1 MDKNRFTEL
10 LNLYLLDRIT
20 EQEGAELAVMLKAPD
35 FQDELQRRIG
45 EQLQNREFDV
55 EDPSAAVAARI
66 QAYLDREI
74 GGALAE
80 GGVQAQDGGSMRAR
94 EIGSALAQA
103 GEGRI
108 ALMQGEN
115 VRAQEV
121 GMAREDQGG
130 EDKRAHETG
139 GRSAPVHRVHFL
151 RWPFWRYAAAV
162 LAVIAGIYIYQRTK
176 TPALLSQEKR
186 FKNDLQP
193 GSHRATL
200 ILPDGSQVAMTDP
213 LAALTTKE
221 TAGTGEVSVT
231 TRKGETYSLVLSD
244 GTKVWLNSSSTL
256 RCPAVFS
263 DSQRRVE
270 LRGEAYFE
278 VRHDAKKPFSVVLP
292 DGSLVKDLGTR
303 FNIHAYG
310 DEKAIRTTVLEGSV
324 LVEAKGHE
332 ISLIPGEQAEY
343 SEQEDLTRHAKVDLP
358 NVVAWKEEQFVLSAT
373 SVQAIMKQV
382 ERWYGAEIV
391 YQDDMQNDTT
401 EFFGTLTRNV
411 PVSQLL
417 KTLEETGHVHF
428 IIEGNRIT
436 VMK

>member
-1 MDKNRFTEL
+1 MDNKRFTEL

-20 EQEGAELAVMLKAPD
+20 DQEGAELAVMLKAPG

-45 EQLQNREFDV
+45 EQLQNREFDL
-55 EDPSAAVAARI
+55 ENPSAAVAARI
-66 QAYLDREI
+66 QDYLDREI
-74 GGALAE
+74 GGALAQE
-80 GGVQAQDGGSMRAR
+80 AESVPAQG
-94 EIGSALAQA
+94 IGLA
-103 GEGRI
+103 G
-108 ALMQGEN
+108 QG
-115 VRAQEV
+115 
-121 GMAREDQGG
+121 D
-130 EDKRAHETG
+130 DKR
-139 GRSAPVHRVHFL
+139 APVHRVHFL
-151 RWPFWRYAAAV
+151 RRPFWRYAAAV
-162 LAVIAGIYIYQRTK
+162 LAIIAGVYLYQRAK

-200 ILPDGSQVAMTDP
+200 ILPDGSEVAMTSP

-221 TAGTGEVSVT
+221 TAGTGEVSVN

-244 GTKVWLNSSSTL
+244 GTKVWLNTSSTL

-263 DSQRRVE
+263 DTQRRVE
-270 LRGEAYFE
+270 LKGEAYFE

-324 LVEAKGHE
+324 LVKAKGHE
-332 ISLIPGEQAEY
+332 VSLIPGEQAEY
-343 SEQEDLTRHAKVDLP
+343 SEQEDLTRQAQVNLP

-373 SVQAIMKQV
+373 SVQDIMKQV

-391 YQDDMQNDTT
+391 YQDNMQNDTT

-417 KTLEETGHVHF
+417 KTLEATGHVHF

>member
-1 MDKNRFTEL
+1 MDNNRFTEL

-20 EQEGAELAVMLKAPD
+20 DQEGAELAVMLKVPQ

-45 EQLQNREFDV
+45 EQLQNREFDL
-55 EDPSAAVAARI
+55 EDAPAAAAARI
-66 QAYLDREI
+66 QAYLDRGI
-74 GGALAE
+74 AQE
-80 GGVQAQDGGSMRAR
+80 GGNIMGR
-94 EIGSALAQA
+94 EIGSGGAL
-103 GEGRI
+103 
-108 ALMQGEN
+108 
-115 VRAQEV
+115 
-121 GMAREDQGG
+121 
-130 EDKRAHETG
+130 T
-139 GRSAPVHRVHFL
+139 APAHRVHFL
-151 RWPFWRYAAAV
+151 RRPFWRYAAAV
-162 LAVIAGIYIYQRTK
+162 LVVIAGIYIYQRTK

-200 ILPDGSQVAMTDP
+200 IKSDGSQVTMTGP

-221 TAGTGEVSVT
+221 TAGTGEVNIT

-256 RCPAVFS
+256 SCPAVFS
-263 DSQRRVE
+263 DSQRQVQ

-278 VRHDAKKPFSVVLP
+278 VRHDAKKPFSVRLP
-292 DGSLVKDLGTR
+292 DGSLVRDLGTR

-324 LVEAKGHE
+324 LVEAKGQE
-332 ISLIPGEQAEY
+332 LSLIPGEQAEY
-343 SEQEDLTRHAKVDLP
+343 SEQEELTRQKKVDLP
-358 NVVAWKEEQFVLSAT
+358 NVVAWKEEQFILSAT
-373 SVQAIMKQV
+373 SVPAIMKQV

-391 YQDDMQNDTT
+391 YQDGMQNDTT
-401 EFFGTLTRNV
+401 QFFGTLTRNV

-417 KTLEETGHVHF
+417 KTLEATGHVHF

>member
-1 MDKNRFTEL
+1 MDNNRFTEL

-20 EQEGAELAVMLKAPD
+20 DQEGAELAVMLKAPG

-45 EQLQNREFDV
+45 EQLENREFEL
-55 EDPSAAVAARI
+55 EDPSATVAARI
-66 QAYLDREI
+66 QAYLSREI
-74 GGALAE
+74 G
-80 GGVQAQDGGSMRAR
+80 
-94 EIGSALAQA
+94 GSALAQS
-103 GEGRI
+103 GESVRAQGIGRI
-108 ALMQGEN
+108 AQVQEGE
-115 VRAQEV
+115 
-121 GMAREDQGG
+121 G
-130 EDKRAHETG
+130 ERAHEIG
-139 GRSAPVHRVHFL
+139 GKPGVVQEGEGTRVAHRVHFL
-151 RWPFWRYAAAV
+151 RRPFWRYAAAILV
-162 LAVIAGIYIYQRTK
+162 VIAGVYIYERTK

-200 ILPDGSQVAMTDP
+200 ILADGSQVAMTNP

-221 TAGTGEVSVT
+221 TAGTGEVRVT
-231 TRKGETYSLVLSD
+231 TRKGETYSLLLSD

-332 ISLIPGEQAEY
+332 VSLIPGEQAEY
-343 SEQEDLTRHAKVDLP
+343 SDQEGLTRHAKVDLP
-358 NVVAWKEEQFVLSAT
+358 NVVAWKEEQFILSAT

-417 KTLEETGHVHF
+417 KTLEATGHVHF

>member
-1 MDKNRFTEL
+1 MDNNRFTEL

-20 EQEGAELAVMLKAPD
+20 DQEGAELAVMLKAPD

-45 EQLQNREFDV
+45 EQLQNGEF
-55 EDPSAAVAARI
+55 ELEGPSAAVAARI

-74 GGALAE
+74 GG
-80 GGVQAQDGGSMRAR
+80 
-94 EIGSALAQA
+94 GSALAQ
-103 GEGRI
+103 GI
-108 ALMQGEN
+108 
-115 VRAQEV
+115 
-121 GMAREDQGG
+121 GMARQGD
-130 EDKRAHETG
+130 DKR
-139 GRSAPVHRVHFL
+139 APVHRVHFL
-151 RWPFWRYAAAV
+151 RRPFWRYAAAILV
-162 LAVIAGIYIYQRTK
+162 VIASVYIYQRAK

-200 ILPDGSQVAMTDP
+200 ILPDGSEVAMTNP

-263 DSQRRVE
+263 NNQRRVE

-278 VRHDAKKPFSVVLP
+278 VRHDAKIPFSVVLP

-324 LVEAKGHE
+324 LVKAKGHE
-332 ISLIPGEQAEY
+332 VSLIPGEQAEY

-373 SVQAIMKQV
+373 PVQDIMKQV

-391 YQDDMQNDTT
+391 YQDNMQNDTT

-417 KTLEETGHVHF
+417 KTLEATGHVHF
-428 IIEGNRIT
+428 IVEGNRIT